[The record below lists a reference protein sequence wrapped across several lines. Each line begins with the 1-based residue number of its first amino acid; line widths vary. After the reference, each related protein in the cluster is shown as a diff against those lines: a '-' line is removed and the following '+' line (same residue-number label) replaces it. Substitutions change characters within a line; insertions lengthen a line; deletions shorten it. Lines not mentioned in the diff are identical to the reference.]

1 MTIDD
6 LIQRIDNEQPK
17 AEQTATEAKEGPVVE
32 TPPEVKAEED
42 MLPMGEQFREYCESK
57 KKK

>member
-17 AEQTATEAKEGPVVE
+17 ETPVEKTEASVVE
-32 TPPEVKAEED
+32 TPPEADKEED

-57 KKK
+57 KRK